1 MTAEGQWGGG
11 CKFIQSDLFSQVI
24 RRIDHPVQA
33 VARSGTVWIDAT
45 PVPSL
50 NASTP
55 ASLQ

>member
-11 CKFIQSDLFSQVI
+11 CKFIQLHLFSQVT

-33 VARSGTVWIDAT
+33 VASSGTVWIDAMT
-45 PVPSL
+45 LPSL
-50 NASTP
+50 HASTP